1 MKIKIYAC
9 LAAALVAISLLLTL
23 LRGFTT
29 IHLLDSLFILSML
42 FLCLGLLLYMFSD
55 GAFSIMGHSFRRFHY
70 VTAPK
75 RLKETMADD
84 ELYNQK
90 EVKIRNEKYTI
101 TQPMILTALAGLII
115 SLGLSYLIK

>member
-1 MKIKIYAC
+1 
-9 LAAALVAISLLLTL
+9 
-23 LRGFTT
+23 
-29 IHLLDSLFILSML
+29 
-42 FLCLGLLLYMFSD
+42 MFSE

-90 EVKIRNEKYTI
+90 EVRIRNERYALTV
-101 TQPMILTALAGLII
+101 PMILTALAGVVI
-115 SLGLSYLIK
+115 SLTLSYLIK